1 MSVEEEEENNMI
13 VQSQFLPAHLIGEM
27 MSENLQ
33 KSKGPDKGQGPKGHE
48 APNYEALDE

>member
-1 MSVEEEEENNMI
+1 MI

-33 KSKGPDKGQGPKGHE
+33 KSKATNDAKSQGPKGHE
-48 APNYEALDE
+48 APNY